1 MTRSARA
8 VTRQNARRP
17 ASTGTLTALAA
28 WQRGDKALAEEACH
42 AALRRDPDDRS
53 ATRLLGVIA
62 YQSGRHVEAL
72 PLLRS
77 VCEGPADHSNLG
89 AVLRA
94 LGRLDEAEE
103 KYRRAIALD
112 PNLAAAHYNLGN
124 LLDDQVRHADAAD
137 AFRAAVRLRPD
148 YAEAW
153 NGLGKSLQRQGRLS
167 EGLEAFRRA
176 VQCAPSN
183 AEMHTNLGAVLIA
196 LERSD
201 EAQAALHKALTLDP
215 AYAAAHGN
223 LGALLARTGC
233 PIAAESACRNAIAL
247 APGEHRWLTNLGV
260 ALLTQGRYTE
270 AEAWERHALALR
282 PDYASGHG
290 NLLFT
295 LNYQPDA
302 TAEAIFAE
310 YQAWDRR
317 HAKHLASESVP
328 FTLDRTPGRRLRVG
342 YVSADFRQH
351 AVAMFAEPLLAAHDR
366 SNVELYLYAGV
377 AAGDAATERFRALS
391 DHWRSTIGLCDA
403 KLAELIRADQ
413 IDVLVDLAGHS
424 AGNRLTTFA
433 RRPAPVQVA
442 YLLGHGYTTGLSAM
456 DAFLADAILAPDGAD
471 AKFSE
476 RLVRLPRIPLAYAPP
491 ADMPPVAPLPALAK
505 GFVTLRQAWAA
516 YGDIDIALDP
526 FPHNAGTTT
535 IEALWQGVPVVSLAG
550 RPTVGRFGASI
561 VHAIGLDDW
570 VANTIDG
577 YVERALAAASD
588 LPLLARLRQG
598 LRGRV
603 AGSPLC
609 DATNLARAIEAT
621 YRMLWDEWREGDV
634 ARLHRLYMQGHQDAA
649 AELAHRMVRRDETPA
664 DAHHVLGLLAYHDN
678 RQTEADSHLRAAIAC
693 APAQAELHANHSAIL
708 RKLGR
713 LADAEN
719 AARSALT
726 LEPEGVAAHN
736 NLGNILRDVG
746 RYDESAACYRAA
758 VQIAPDFADAWV
770 NLAWVLALAG
780 HARQAEE
787 AARQAIACDT
797 SNSDAHNN
805 LGLALM
811 RQGRLAE
818 AEAALRQALALRPDR
833 ALPHSNILFCL
844 NYRPDVSAED
854 IFAEYRRWDTQHAV
868 PLMPAHPDFD
878 LDRSPDRRLRVGYV
892 SPDFRQHAVA
902 LFAEPLL
909 AAHDRSMVEV
919 HCYAEVPAPDAVT
932 ERFRILSDQWHIT
945 VGLSD
950 EALAAQ
956 IRHDRIDI
964 LVDLAGHTAGNR
976 LLTFARKPA
985 PVQVEWLL
993 GHGYSSGLSAMDAFL
1008 ADPMLVPQGA
1018 EPLFSESLVRLSRIP
1033 LVYAPPA
1040 EMPDV
1045 ASLPAVANGCITFGY
1060 FGRTVRLNDAVL
1072 ATWARILR
1080 AVPGSRLMLNSA
1092 PFGEP
1097 ASRKQMSARFAALG
1111 IDSARLELVHT
1122 SPQPRTWAA
1131 YGGVDIALDPFPH
1144 NAGTTTIEALWQGV
1158 PVLSLAGRPT
1168 VGRFGA
1174 AILHAIGL
1182 DDWVTN
1188 DVDSYVARAVTASAD
1203 IDALAQ
1209 LRGELRARF
1218 AASPLR
1224 DAAGLS
1230 CEVEAAY
1237 RALWRRWCEA
1247 DSRDVRQIYAAGDAD
1262 GAGRLA
1268 EQLLQRDP
1276 NNAAALHVLGLIK
1289 FNQGDGGTA
1298 AELLHRSLETATDAA
1313 VLSDLGVMLRTV
1325 GRLTEAEAAY
1335 RRALELDPCLAAALG
1350 NLGNVLL
1357 DQHRADEAEPV
1368 LTKAL
1373 RHAPDQPWLLR
1384 SLALSKMSRG
1394 AADQAEAALRRAV
1407 AIDAADAEAHD
1418 TLGALLGQSGRPI
1431 EAETHHRTA
1440 LAQTKQPHRTLSN
1453 LAITLQVQGRHV
1465 EAEQCCRD
1473 ALLAQPDYHVAHSNL
1488 LFSLNYRNDL
1498 TEAAIFAE
1506 YVDWDRRHAAALAPQ
1521 EPWLAVDRST
1531 ARRLRVGYVSA
1542 DFRQHAVAWFAEPL
1556 LAAHDRTCIEVF
1568 CYASVTI
1575 PDTVTARFRALAEHW
1590 RSIVGL
1596 DDAAVAELIRRDGI
1610 DVLVDVTGH
1619 TAGSRLLVFAR
1630 RPAPV
1635 QIEYLLGH
1643 GYTSGLSAMDA
1654 FLADAVLAPPGADA
1668 LFSERVI
1675 RLPRIPLAYAPPD
1688 TMPPVAS
1695 LPALANGFITFG
1707 YFGRTERLNDAVIA
1721 TWARIVHDVPAA
1733 RLVLNSLP
1741 YREPAFRDLI
1751 ASRFARQGI
1760 DRGRVELIATAPQPV
1775 TCERYGAIDIALDP
1789 FPHNAG
1795 TTTIEALWQGV
1806 PVVSLAGRP
1815 SVGRFGAMILHAVGM
1830 DDWVSEGADGYVACA
1845 VAAAADTRGLAR
1857 IRATLRQRV
1866 ADSPLCDAADLARH
1880 VEAAYRELYEA
1891 C

>member
-1 MTRSARA
+1 
-8 VTRQNARRP
+8 
-17 ASTGTLTALAA
+17 
-28 WQRGDKALAEEACH
+28 
-42 AALRRDPDDRS
+42 
-53 ATRLLGVIA
+53 
-62 YQSGRHVEAL
+62 L

-471 AKFSE
+471 ALFSE

-505 GFVTLRQAWAA
+505 GFVTFGHFGRTERLNDTVIGVWARILHAAPRSRLVLNNRPFQEAAFRSLIQTRFASHGITADRLDLIFSAPQRQAWAA

-649 AELAHRMVRRDETPA
+649 AELAHRMVRRDETAA

-844 NYRPDVSAED
+844 S
-854 IFAEYRRWDTQHAV
+854 RRSRNQ
-868 PLMPAHPDFD
+868 
-878 LDRSPDRRLRVGYV
+878 
-892 SPDFRQHAVA
+892 
-902 LFAEPLL
+902 
-909 AAHDRSMVEV
+909 
-919 HCYAEVPAPDAVT
+919 
-932 ERFRILSDQWHIT
+932 
-945 VGLSD
+945 
-950 EALAAQ
+950 
-956 IRHDRIDI
+956 
-964 LVDLAGHTAGNR
+964 
-976 LLTFARKPA
+976 
-985 PVQVEWLL
+985 QV
-993 GHGYSSGLSAMDAFL
+993 
-1008 ADPMLVPQGA
+1008 
-1018 EPLFSESLVRLSRIP
+1018 
-1033 LVYAPPA
+1033 
-1040 EMPDV
+1040 
-1045 ASLPAVANGCITFGY
+1045 
-1060 FGRTVRLNDAVL
+1060 
-1072 ATWARILR
+1072 
-1080 AVPGSRLMLNSA
+1080 
-1092 PFGEP
+1092 
-1097 ASRKQMSARFAALG
+1097 
-1111 IDSARLELVHT
+1111 
-1122 SPQPRTWAA
+1122 
-1131 YGGVDIALDPFPH
+1131 
-1144 NAGTTTIEALWQGV
+1144 
-1158 PVLSLAGRPT
+1158 
-1168 VGRFGA
+1168 
-1174 AILHAIGL
+1174 
-1182 DDWVTN
+1182 
-1188 DVDSYVARAVTASAD
+1188 
-1203 IDALAQ
+1203 
-1209 LRGELRARF
+1209 
-1218 AASPLR
+1218 
-1224 DAAGLS
+1224 
-1230 CEVEAAY
+1230 
-1237 RALWRRWCEA
+1237 
-1247 DSRDVRQIYAAGDAD
+1247 
-1262 GAGRLA
+1262 
-1268 EQLLQRDP
+1268 
-1276 NNAAALHVLGLIK
+1276 
-1289 FNQGDGGTA
+1289 
-1298 AELLHRSLETATDAA
+1298 
-1313 VLSDLGVMLRTV
+1313 
-1325 GRLTEAEAAY
+1325 
-1335 RRALELDPCLAAALG
+1335 
-1350 NLGNVLL
+1350 
-1357 DQHRADEAEPV
+1357 
-1368 LTKAL
+1368 
-1373 RHAPDQPWLLR
+1373 
-1384 SLALSKMSRG
+1384 
-1394 AADQAEAALRRAV
+1394 
-1407 AIDAADAEAHD
+1407 
-1418 TLGALLGQSGRPI
+1418 
-1431 EAETHHRTA
+1431 
-1440 LAQTKQPHRTLSN
+1440 
-1453 LAITLQVQGRHV
+1453 
-1465 EAEQCCRD
+1465 
-1473 ALLAQPDYHVAHSNL
+1473 
-1488 LFSLNYRNDL
+1488 
-1498 TEAAIFAE
+1498 
-1506 YVDWDRRHAAALAPQ
+1506 
-1521 EPWLAVDRST
+1521 
-1531 ARRLRVGYVSA
+1531 
-1542 DFRQHAVAWFAEPL
+1542 
-1556 LAAHDRTCIEVF
+1556 
-1568 CYASVTI
+1568 
-1575 PDTVTARFRALAEHW
+1575 
-1590 RSIVGL
+1590 
-1596 DDAAVAELIRRDGI
+1596 
-1610 DVLVDVTGH
+1610 
-1619 TAGSRLLVFAR
+1619 
-1630 RPAPV
+1630 
-1635 QIEYLLGH
+1635 
-1643 GYTSGLSAMDA
+1643 
-1654 FLADAVLAPPGADA
+1654 
-1668 LFSERVI
+1668 
-1675 RLPRIPLAYAPPD
+1675 
-1688 TMPPVAS
+1688 
-1695 LPALANGFITFG
+1695 
-1707 YFGRTERLNDAVIA
+1707 
-1721 TWARIVHDVPAA
+1721 
-1733 RLVLNSLP
+1733 
-1741 YREPAFRDLI
+1741 
-1751 ASRFARQGI
+1751 
-1760 DRGRVELIATAPQPV
+1760 
-1775 TCERYGAIDIALDP
+1775 
-1789 FPHNAG
+1789 
-1795 TTTIEALWQGV
+1795 
-1806 PVVSLAGRP
+1806 
-1815 SVGRFGAMILHAVGM
+1815 
-1830 DDWVSEGADGYVACA
+1830 
-1845 VAAAADTRGLAR
+1845 
-1857 IRATLRQRV
+1857 
-1866 ADSPLCDAADLARH
+1866 
-1880 VEAAYRELYEA
+1880 
-1891 C
+1891 